1 MRQRK
6 WHKALLYL
14 GSSKIHGIGCFSDT
28 LIKKGEFV
36 RVWSPE
42 DSRWVPLKK
51 AHASPHKKLFQR
63 FGIRTT
69 GGYWAPIDFLRISV
83 GWYMN
88 HSEMPN
94 LQSDDGDVTYYA
106 LRDIEPGEEVTIDY
120 RRMDDVHDNLARD
133 DVLPAGSA
141 SGPPSP
147 RSSAGHQVRQH
158 RIGRKLGSRAAPHH
172 LATTEHDTAPG
183 DAECQRGPLL
193 GQQDRRAVGGHGA
206 EPP

>member
-14 GSSKIHGIGCFSDT
+14 GPSKIHGIGCFSDT
-28 LIKKGEFV
+28 GIKKGEFV

-120 RRMDDVHDNLARD
+120 RRMDDAHDNLARD
-133 DVLPAGSA
+133 DVLPGRQRKQAA
-141 SGPPSP
+141 KPTLKRRPSGPPASDRP
-147 RSSAGHQVRQH
+147 QARQP
-158 RIGRKLGSRAAPHH
+158 SRAAPPG
-172 LATTEHDTAPG
+172 HD
-183 DAECQRGPLL
+183 
-193 GQQDRRAVGGHGA
+193 
-206 EPP
+206 

>member
-1 MRQRK
+1 MKQGYKARLLANHETPRKMRKRK

-14 GSSKIHGIGCFSDT
+14 GPSKIHGIGCFSDT
-28 LIKKGEFV
+28 RIEKGEFV

-42 DSRWVPLKK
+42 DSRWVPLEK

-69 GGYWAPIDFLRISV
+69 GGYWAPINFLRISV

-88 HSEMPN
+88 HSATPN

-106 LRDIEPGEEVTIDY
+106 LKDIEPGEEVTIDY

-133 DVLPAGSA
+133 ELLPGRQRSRTAKPA
-141 SGPPSP
+141 LKRRPSGRPAQDRPQ
-147 RSSAGHQVRQH
+147 ARQP
-158 RIGRKLGSRAAPHH
+158 SRAARP
-172 LATTEHDTAPG
+172 DPG
-183 DAECQRGPLL
+183 
-193 GQQDRRAVGGHGA
+193 
-206 EPP
+206 

>member
-1 MRQRK
+1 M
-6 WHKALLYL
+6 
-14 GSSKIHGIGCFSDT
+14 
-28 LIKKGEFV
+28 GEFV

-51 AHASPHKKLFQR
+51 AHASPHKRLFQR

-94 LQSDDGDVTYYA
+94 LQSDDGDVTYFA

-120 RRMDDVHDNLARD
+120 RRMDDVHDNLSRD
-133 DVLPAGSA
+133 VVLPRKRSPEPAFKRRP
-141 SGPPSP
+141 SGPPASDRP
-147 RSSAGHQVRQH
+147 PAPQP
-158 RIGRKLGSRAAPHH
+158 SRAARP
-172 LATTEHDTAPG
+172 ARD
-183 DAECQRGPLL
+183 
-193 GQQDRRAVGGHGA
+193 
-206 EPP
+206 

>member
-1 MRQRK
+1 MRKRK

-14 GSSKIHGIGCFSDT
+14 GPSKIHGIGCFSDT
-28 LIKKGEFV
+28 RIKKGEFV

-88 HSEMPN
+88 HSETPN

-120 RRMDDVHDNLARD
+120 RRMDDVHDNLSRDVVISGRQRKRSKPALKRRPSDPPARD
-133 DVLPAGSA
+133 RPQARR
-141 SGPPSP
+141 P
-147 RSSAGHQVRQH
+147 R
-158 RIGRKLGSRAAPHH
+158 RAARS
-172 LATTEHDTAPG
+172 G
-183 DAECQRGPLL
+183 RG
-193 GQQDRRAVGGHGA
+193 
-206 EPP
+206 

>member
-14 GSSKIHGIGCFSDT
+14 GPSKIHGIGCFSDSM
-28 LIKKGEFV
+28 IKRGEFV

-63 FGIRTT
+63 FGIRTS

-94 LQSDDGDVTYYA
+94 LQSDDGDVTYFA

-120 RRMDDVHDNLARD
+120 RRMDDVHDNLSRD
-133 DVLPAGSA
+133 VVLPHNQSA
-141 SGPPSP
+141 KPALKRRPSGLPAPD
-147 RSSAGHQVRQH
+147 RLQARQP
-158 RIGRKLGSRAAPHH
+158 SRAAR
-172 LATTEHDTAPG
+172 PG
-183 DAECQRGPLL
+183 RD
-193 GQQDRRAVGGHGA
+193 
-206 EPP
+206 

>member
-1 MRQRK
+1 MRKRK

-14 GSSKIHGIGCFSDT
+14 GPSKIHGIGCFSDT
-28 LIKKGEFV
+28 RIEKGSFV

-88 HSEMPN
+88 HSETPN

-106 LRDIEPGEEVTIDY
+106 VRDIEPGEEVTIDY
-120 RRMDDVHDNLARD
+120 RRMDDVHDNLSRD
-133 DVLPAGSA
+133 EVLPGRQRPRAA
-141 SGPPSP
+141 KPALKRRPSGRPAPDRP
-147 RSSAGHQVRQH
+147 QA
-158 RIGRKLGSRAAPHH
+158 RKPSRAAP
-172 LATTEHDTAPG
+172 PG
-183 DAECQRGPLL
+183 D
-193 GQQDRRAVGGHGA
+193 D
-206 EPP
+206 